1 MKVKFFNSVRFKGD
15 WEINFIGERYN
26 LRIGR
31 SQFAFWKD
39 HQPVWNFIYKAQPE
53 VGL

>member
-15 WEINFIGERYN
+15 WELNFIGKHYN
-26 LRIGR
+26 LRVGR
-31 SQFAFWKD
+31 SQFALWKD
-39 HQPVWNFIYKAQPE
+39 YSPLFNFIKAQPE